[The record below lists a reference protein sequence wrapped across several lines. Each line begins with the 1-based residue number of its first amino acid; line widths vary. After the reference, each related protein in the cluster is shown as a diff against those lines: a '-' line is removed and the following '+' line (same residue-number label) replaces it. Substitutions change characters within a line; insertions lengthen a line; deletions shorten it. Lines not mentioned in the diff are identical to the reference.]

1 MKKKKI
7 SQINANI
14 IQYDRHVNEIIKCH
28 SLCRMCENKF
38 WVSRLERQQNLKII
52 LLQYKFVLFY
62 NEYWTSILTQHKCT
76 LQITLILNDRSSFI
90 HSTEQTLDLSLVHRT
105 LLYIGNHAQ
114 ELSKSGHGQCN
125 LQKTVANH
133 CQYFRSTV
141 SGCTTYMYDMSLRI
155 W

>member
-1 MKKKKI
+1 MVLSI
-7 SQINANI
+7 TFREAP
-14 IQYDRHVNEIIKCH
+14 
-28 SLCRMCENKF
+28 KF
-38 WVSRLERQQNLKII
+38 RITP
-52 LLQYKFVLFY
+52 LLPVLQWIM
-62 NEYWTSILTQHKCT
+62 NSILTQHKCT

-90 HSTEQTLDLSLVHRT
+90 HSTEQTFDLSLVHRT

-125 LQKTVANH
+125 LQKTVENH

-155 W
+155 